1 MNQTPPDPAVRY
13 RHLLAPIK
21 LGPMTLPH
29 RAIMSAH
36 SMALGDGSGK
46 VSRRYHRYHR
56 YLVERAK
63 GGAALVGMES
73 APIHETSRNNVLDI
87 RLFDDAVIP
96 SLARLADQV
105 HKHGAKLSITLWHGG
120 HNVGF
125 FDGTPAVS
133 ASQIPSLSR
142 ETPRALTRADIREI
156 VKGYGT
162 AAARCL
168 RAGLD
173 AVEVQTAT
181 GYLVGSFLSPAL
193 NHRDDE
199 YGGNAKNRVRIVT
212 EILETIRDA
221 VGDQIAVGVRTST
234 SHHLPHAPI
243 DYTIEDSIEATQRVS
258 EGGLTDWVSL
268 LSGSR
273 WAGQET
279 VPTMDMKRPQLA
291 EEGARFKAA
300 ITTPVIIAGR
310 IRTASE
316 AEQIIADGSADIV
329 AMARTWIA
337 EPEWMKKVAAGRESE
352 IRPCMSCNQACAAFA
367 FRGIPGSCVIN
378 PVAGREIDFPKIRR
392 APKGATVAVVGGGPA
407 GLEASRQCGLRGY
420 SVDLYEA
427 GAELGGQMLLAARS
441 PHRAEMLPA
450 IAWWSDELKRLGVQ
464 IHLGHAVD
472 NASTLRAD
480 HVLWA
485 VGSAASQTAVLR
497 LRPFLVQGIPGS
509 QGLLHGRAIMSGAGR
524 AAGAV
529 AVINEEG
536 GWAAVS
542 LAETLAATAGVESVT
557 VLTTEFRLGE
567 SQLEHTRELAS
578 VTERLGRAAIR
589 IEGGAVV
596 EAVEGGHLS
605 LRGGQRLG
613 PYDQIIL
620 STGSASNPFPDG
632 APALG
637 DRLAPRGFWAA
648 TTDAVRIARAL

>member
-46 VSRRYHRYHR
+46 VSRRYHR

-173 AVEVQTAT
+173 AVELQTAT
-181 GYLVGSFLSPAL
+181 GYLVGSFLSSAL

-221 VGDQIAVGVRTST
+221 VGDQIAVG
-234 SHHLPHAPI
+234 
-243 DYTIEDSIEATQRVS
+243 
-258 EGGLTDWVSL
+258 
-268 LSGSR
+268 
-273 WAGQET
+273 
-279 VPTMDMKRPQLA
+279 
-291 EEGARFKAA
+291 
-300 ITTPVIIAGR
+300 
-310 IRTASE
+310 
-316 AEQIIADGSADIV
+316 
-329 AMARTWIA
+329 
-337 EPEWMKKVAAGRESE
+337 
-352 IRPCMSCNQACAAFA
+352 
-367 FRGIPGSCVIN
+367 
-378 PVAGREIDFPKIRR
+378 
-392 APKGATVAVVGGGPA
+392 

-637 DRLAPRGFWAA
+637 DCLAPRGFWAA

>member
-1 MNQTPPDPAVRY
+1 MNQTTPDPAVRY
-13 RHLLAPIK
+13 RHLLSPLK

-46 VSRRYHRYHR
+46 VSRRYHRY
-56 YLVERAK
+56 LVDRAK
-63 GGAALVGMES
+63 GGAALVGTES
-73 APIHETSRNNVLDI
+73 APIHESSRNGVLDI

-120 HNVGF
+120 HNVGY
-125 FDGTPAVS
+125 FDGTPAVA

-142 ETPRALTRADIREI
+142 ETPRVLSRADIREI
-156 VKGYGT
+156 VTAYGT
-162 AAARCL
+162 AAVRCL

-199 YGGNAKNRVRIVT
+199 YGGNAANRVRIVT

-221 VGDQIAVGVRTST
+221 VGNQIAVGVRTST

-243 DYTIEDSIEATQRVS
+243 DYTIEDSIEAMQRVS
-258 EGGLTDWVSL
+258 QGGLTDWVSL
-268 LSGSR
+268 ISGSR

-300 ITTPVIIAGR
+300 ISAPIIIAGR

-316 AEQIIADGSADIV
+316 AEKIIADGSADAV

-337 EPEWMKKVAAGRESE
+337 EPEWMKKVLAGRESE
-352 IRPCMSCNQACAAFA
+352 IRPCMSCSQACAGFA
-367 FRGIPGSCVIN
+367 FRNIPGSCVIN
-378 PVAGREIDFPKIRR
+378 PVAGREIDFPAIRR
-392 APKGATVAVVGGGPA
+392 APKGKTVAVVGGGPA
-407 GLEASRQCGLRGY
+407 GLEAARQCGLRGY
-420 SVDLYEA
+420 SVHLYEA
-427 GAELGGQMLLAARS
+427 GAELGGQMLLAARA
-441 PHRAEMLPA
+441 PHRSEMLPA
-450 IAWWSDELKRLGVQ
+450 IAWWNRELERLGVHV
-464 IHLGHAVD
+464 HLGRTVNHAD
-472 NASTLRAD
+472 DLAAD

-485 VGSAASQTAVLR
+485 TGSTASQTAVLR

-529 AVINEEG
+529 GVIDEEG

-542 LAETLAATAGVESVT
+542 LAETLAATAGVDRVT
-557 VLTTEFRLGE
+557 VVTTELRFGE
-567 SQLEHTRELAS
+567 SQLEFTREITAI
-578 VTERLGRAAIR
+578 TERLGRAGIR
-589 IEGGAVV
+589 VEAGAVV
-596 EAVEGGHLS
+596 EAVEGSHLS
-605 LRGGQRLG
+605 LRGRQRLG
-613 PYDQIIL
+613 PFDQIIL
-620 STGSASNPFPDG
+620 STGSASNPVPQG
-632 APALG
+632 GSAVG
-637 DRLAPRGFWAA
+637 DCLAPRGFWAA
-648 TTDAVRIARAL
+648 TTDAVRVARTL